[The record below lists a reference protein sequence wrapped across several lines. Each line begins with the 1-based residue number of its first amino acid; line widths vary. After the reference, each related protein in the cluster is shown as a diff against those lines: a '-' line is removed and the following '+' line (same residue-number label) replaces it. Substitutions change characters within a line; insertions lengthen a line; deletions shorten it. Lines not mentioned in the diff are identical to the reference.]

1 LNENIISSENIN
13 QIAGYFETVPL
24 WPFVLFGLLGLVAI
38 FVEILN
44 RKRRANAIDNFRYTI
59 EIELADLYPRHK
71 GWPKNINTYLC
82 SRLPEMQHNFEVLRV
97 FIPQDRLLSYN
108 TDWNN
113 FRDFCH
119 NITDEQCAVAQQSA
133 SSDSTADTDSA
144 IAMRKEPDPKETLHK
159 LISDLLKHTHL

>member
-1 LNENIISSENIN
+1 MDENIN
-13 QIAGYFETVPL
+13 QITGYFETVPL
-24 WPFVLFGLLGLVAI
+24 WPFILFGFLALVAV

-59 EIELADLYPRHK
+59 ETELACLYPRHK

-97 FIPQDRLLSYN
+97 FIPQDNLLSYN

-113 FRDFCH
+113 FCDFCR
-119 NITDEQCAVAQQSA
+119 NITDEKCATAEQSSA
-133 SSDSTADTDSA
+133 SDTTGDIKESTH
-144 IAMRKEPDPKETLHK
+144 KEPDPKEVLHK
-159 LISDLLKHTHL
+159 LIADLLKHTHI

>member
-1 LNENIISSENIN
+1 MNNENLD

-24 WPFVLFGLLGLVAI
+24 WPFILFGLLGLVAV

-59 EIELADLYPRHK
+59 ETELADMYPQHK
-71 GWPKNINTYLC
+71 RWPQNINAYLC

-97 FIPQDRLLSYN
+97 FIPQDRLLEYN

-113 FRDFCH
+113 FRDFCRT
-119 NITDEQCAVAQQSA
+119 ITDEQCAAAGQPGQSA
-133 SSDSTADTDSA
+133 NN
-144 IAMRKEPDPKETLHK
+144 EPDPKDVFHK
-159 LISDLLKHTHL
+159 LVSDLLKHTHL

>member
-1 LNENIISSENIN
+1 MNNENLD

-24 WPFVLFGLLGLVAI
+24 WPFILFGLLGLVAV

-59 EIELADLYPRHK
+59 ETELADMYPQHK
-71 GWPKNINTYLC
+71 RWPQNINTYLC

-97 FIPQDRLLSYN
+97 FIPQDRLLEYN

-113 FRDFCH
+113 FRDFCRT
-119 NITDEQCAVAQQSA
+119 ITDEKCAAGQSA
-133 SSDSTADTDSA
+133 HSADPNQSA
-144 IAMRKEPDPKETLHK
+144 NKEPDPKDVFHQLV
-159 LISDLLKHTHL
+159 SNLLKHTHL

>member
-1 LNENIISSENIN
+1 MNENID

-24 WPFVLFGLLGLVAI
+24 WPFVLFGLLGLVAV

-59 EIELADLYPRHK
+59 ETELAVLYPKHK
-71 GWPKNINTYLC
+71 GWPKNINRYLC

-113 FRDFCH
+113 FLDFCH
-119 NITDEQCAVAQQSA
+119 TITDEECAAAEQSPP
-133 SSDSTADTDSA
+133 SDNNADTQKA
-144 IAMRKEPDPKETLHK
+144 VHNEQDPKEVFHK
-159 LISDLLKHTHL
+159 LVENLLKHTHL

>member
-1 LNENIISSENIN
+1 MNENID

-24 WPFVLFGLLGLVAI
+24 WPFVLFGFLGLVAL

-59 EIELADLYPRHK
+59 ETELADLYPRHK

-113 FRDFCH
+113 FCDFCRT
-119 NITDEQCAVAQQSA
+119 ITDEKCAGAEQSSPSDNIA
-133 SSDSTADTDSA
+133 GIQKTIPKESDS
-144 IAMRKEPDPKETLHK
+144 KEVFHK
-159 LISDLLKHTHL
+159 LVENLLKHTHI